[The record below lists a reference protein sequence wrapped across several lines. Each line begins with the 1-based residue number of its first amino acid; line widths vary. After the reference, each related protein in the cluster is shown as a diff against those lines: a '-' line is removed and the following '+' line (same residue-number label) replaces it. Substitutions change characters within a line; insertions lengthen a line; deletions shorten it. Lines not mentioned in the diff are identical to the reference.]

1 MISVRTYALGLGIL
15 LGAICINLVADL
27 LGLSNW
33 YDFLSNPQL
42 NVLTI
47 TWLFIGYPL
56 GLGTIVVLCTRL
68 LPPIVQK
75 NKKKLRV

>member
-1 MISVRTYALGLGIL
+1 MISVRTYALGLGTL

-27 LGLSNW
+27 LGLTNW

-42 NVLTI
+42 DVLTI

-56 GLGTIVVLCTRL
+56 ALGMIAVVCTRL
-68 LPPIVQK
+68 LPPFVRK
-75 NKKKLRV
+75 RKKKLKH